1 MEGHGDFMKMEIDG
15 VVLDG
20 SKQLLTAINTT
31 LQLRDQ
37 YEYSWSPLRPF
48 HAYHTAYCILLTFTK
63 NVDSIPNMQG
73 VLTTTNLA
81 PTEVA
86 ISTIRNLRTAYPK
99 NSSMY
104 KLHTYV
110 IDKMKRFCEI
120 REQQMKIE
128 AKREREE
135 SLRHMYDKCR
145 KK

>member
-37 YEYSWSPLRPF
+37 YEYSWSPITPF
-48 HAYHTAYCILLTFTK
+48 DAYHTAYCILLTFTK

-86 ISTIRNLRTAYPK
+86 ISTIRNLRSTYPK
-99 NSSMY
+99 NSGMY

-110 IDKMKRFCEI
+110 IDKMKRFCEK

-128 AKREREE
+128 AQREREE
-135 SLRHMYDKCR
+135 SLKRMYDRQR